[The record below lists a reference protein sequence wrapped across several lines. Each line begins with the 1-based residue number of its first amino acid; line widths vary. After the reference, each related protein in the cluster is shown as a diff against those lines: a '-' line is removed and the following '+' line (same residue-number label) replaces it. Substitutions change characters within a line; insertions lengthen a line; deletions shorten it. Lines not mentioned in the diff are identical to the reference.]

1 MCPGIRVGVGGYMNL
16 FEFFVKMTHMHIP
29 DCWEETTATFTGR
42 TRRATIRA
50 RRRIVEADYDAY
62 EIAYYGPSVFEII
75 SSDDPINL

>member
-1 MCPGIRVGVGGYMNL
+1 MNL

-50 RRRIVEADYDAY
+50 RRKMLCDT
-62 EIAYYGPSVFEII
+62 SVTEHLLLCVHRKGKEK
-75 SSDDPINL
+75 S